1 MDNKIEK
8 NLLKKI
14 KCKYLLIKIFDEIT
28 ENKKLGI
35 IKYNKDIQT
44 ILNIGLNDYQ
54 KFTEIEIELNTINKN
69 YKNTFINISKD
80 EQNFYHIYFNDNKKE
95 VNKTYFT
102 SNKNVTKI
110 KIIIDFGMKTFY
122 RLFYGCDCIEKINFI
137 KFNRKNIVDMSYMF
151 GGCSSLKEINLTN
164 FKTDNVKKMWGMFSG
179 CSDKL
184 KKKIKENYKN
194 ISYEAFF

>member
-1 MDNKIEK
+1 
-8 NLLKKI
+8 
-14 KCKYLLIKIFDEIT
+14 
-28 ENKKLGI
+28 
-35 IKYNKDIQT
+35 
-44 ILNIGLNDYQ
+44 
-54 KFTEIEIELNTINKN
+54 
-69 YKNTFINISKD
+69 
-80 EQNFYHIYFNDNKKE
+80 
-95 VNKTYFT
+95 
-102 SNKNVTKI
+102 
-110 KIIIDFGMKTFY
+110 MKTFY